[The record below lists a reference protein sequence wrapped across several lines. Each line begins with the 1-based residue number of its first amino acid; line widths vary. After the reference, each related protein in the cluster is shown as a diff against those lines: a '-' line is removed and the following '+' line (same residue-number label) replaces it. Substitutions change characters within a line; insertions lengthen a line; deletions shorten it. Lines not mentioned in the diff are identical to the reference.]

1 MASVRVRI
9 PNFGRVLIE
18 DDVEI
23 GSGTVI
29 ARGTLENTVIG
40 ENTKIDDQV
49 YIAHNVQIGPSSMIV
64 AQASITGSIKVRRQ
78 CWIGPNVSIR
88 DRITKGD
95 YSLVG
100 VGAVVVKLVLAN
112 YTVAAI

>member
-1 MASVRVRI
+1 MI
-9 PNFGRVLIE
+9 PSF
-18 DDVEI
+18 
-23 GSGTVI
+23 VI
-29 ARGTLENTVIG
+29 TLLYLLALRLE
-40 ENTKIDDQV
+40 
-49 YIAHNVQIGPSSMIV
+49 IV